1 MKKLRRRDGSCPSI
15 GKNQVD
21 STDHHGMMPPGPSSF
36 NHASFTSDPS
46 LSIHHLPTTFNP
58 IFTILL
64 TENSLTPTSFPVLCC
79 RSLLSVSPH
88 ATIGIVVPPTFDLI
102 SLQKR
107 MTSLLSPQTPIEYI
121 YATFRTNSPTYSQLK
136 LEIASFA
143 DRFDPIIIMNTDMIF
158 LKDIIPS
165 VSTFFE
171 SQKLIALTHQ
181 PISPSSLYHS
191 ITHHPDESRKSTSY
205 LLIRSSFISLLFSTW
220 AKIWDAKKQDPFLL
234 NPSDP
239 SEVLFI
245 PQDLIEQTS
254 FSIALNK
261 ALSLIS
267 PAQNSQAQAIS
278 QIQRS
283 SLLVDKNLVARQTL
297 LDQVISENQSF
308 SDPGMY
314 LTNEGQ
320 YESPNIN
327 TTIPSP
333 AMLNTK
339 STSLTHINTEN
350 PCLTPDFSKED
361 QSHIVSP
368 FPNSQKHI
376 QSTLLS
382 EQYGSD
388 SPKLE
393 LLEYHTSPADAIATT
408 IDSRP
413 QSVNSAS
420 NLSPFLHLYPIVP
433 VNTDLE
439 QHGTS
444 ERTHSVLY
452 TAESNRHQDYEQN
465 RTDLPK
471 PPFSETKNRGTLE
484 NLVDSP
490 SPQDRKSPLF
500 PPLVQ
505 AEGSRNILKRSYSFT
520 QMEGQK
526 NSHPTHRSPTMT
538 DGFIP
543 PKAESYKIELP
554 MMHRSEP
561 PKPKEDTD
569 LLLSSLSIQ
578 SSQTPRIGPIR
589 PKSVVLLPSR
599 EKNVDRETS
608 PHLLLDGGQTNSP
621 LFRDIN
627 GSPYL
632 RPFTRTSSRI
642 LPLVD
647 TPTLMMSPTFRP
659 SHSHSGSEQ
668 SGTTHTSRPNSL
680 TDIFEDDS
688 VKLPI
693 SAPTIGIAKKNGVWR
708 ADTRGNHVSAS
719 GDTSSDFLQS
729 LHTLHHRPSS
739 LLNSIVVPLDHAD
752 RVISIQTHPS
762 PNPVRQERP
771 QHSKPSKN
779 QNPEAHTK
787 PTEEFEFPH
796 PRPFESTIQVV
807 SLSRPSAIHATSI
820 SPLVQG
826 QPIPQFC
833 PCCGKSLA
841 KPEVVAG
848 SISNDSSSEHFDW
861 GSRGGQVD
869 GLSQT
874 PTCSKVTP
882 EQPSTDSYAE
892 MDSYQKLR
900 LRFRRNRAEGEEHQ
914 GKVLNTG
921 NTPRTNYTFED
932 AAVLSRFYQPPD
944 STPQSAAASP
954 NTSHREVH
962 FRQSETAVL
971 RAQCAIS
978 PNNNFEN
985 QWTQMSSGVGDLIL
999 SHATVK
1005 NAKVRDVSNFG
1016 SPSSP
1021 FELVNS
1027 MDTSQNSRAQVKSRL
1042 TDSTQSSQLN
1052 SARPLAVTESLPV
1065 PSQSSRHP
1073 FNIDLRNQPLITAQP
1088 NPFQPFIPSQRR
1100 TRSEIVL
1107 DPPEVAAQRRT
1118 MSDPQVDSPRMNQT
1132 EVGED
1137 ILFDYTKYS
1146 QHGIR
1151 TLRFNDLVNPVQD
1164 QGGTSSPS
1172 EADYDQDYTEHEEEI
1187 EKRYNSKID
1196 LVTGVRTYHSPEG
1209 THNISNTHQP
1219 TKRTQL
1225 LKQKESRPSR
1235 KSNDVSVSIVVHV
1248 IQPRINQEE
1257 LLIEERKGRD

>member
-1 MKKLRRRDGSCPSI
+1 MELQSE
-15 GKNQVD
+15 
-21 STDHHGMMPPGPSSF
+21 
-36 NHASFTSDPS
+36 
-46 LSIHHLPTTFNP
+46 
-58 IFTILL
+58 L
-64 TENSLTPTSFPVLCC
+64 TAFYT
-79 RSLLSVSPH
+79 
-88 ATIGIVVPPTFDLI
+88 
-102 SLQKR
+102 LQKA
-107 MTSLLSPQTPIEYI
+107 IDI
-121 YATFRTNSPTYSQLK
+121 K
-136 LEIASFA
+136 
-143 DRFDPIIIMNTDMIF
+143 IMN
-158 LKDIIPS
+158 K
-165 VSTFFE
+165 
-171 SQKLIALTHQ
+171 
-181 PISPSSLYHS
+181 
-191 ITHHPDESRKSTSY
+191 
-205 LLIRSSFISLLFSTW
+205 
-220 AKIWDAKKQDPFLL
+220 
-234 NPSDP
+234 
-239 SEVLFI
+239 
-245 PQDLIEQTS
+245 IEQI
-254 FSIALNK
+254 F
-261 ALSLIS
+261 
-267 PAQNSQAQAIS
+267 QN
-278 QIQRS
+278 
-283 SLLVDKNLVARQTL
+283 LL
-297 LDQVISENQSF
+297 
-308 SDPGMY
+308 
-314 LTNEGQ
+314 
-320 YESPNIN
+320 
-327 TTIPSP
+327 
-333 AMLNTK
+333 
-339 STSLTHINTEN
+339 
-350 PCLTPDFSKED
+350 
-361 QSHIVSP
+361 
-368 FPNSQKHI
+368 
-376 QSTLLS
+376 
-382 EQYGSD
+382 
-388 SPKLE
+388 
-393 LLEYHTSPADAIATT
+393 
-408 IDSRP
+408 
-413 QSVNSAS
+413 
-420 NLSPFLHLYPIVP
+420 
-433 VNTDLE
+433 
-439 QHGTS
+439 
-444 ERTHSVLY
+444 
-452 TAESNRHQDYEQN
+452 
-465 RTDLPK
+465 
-471 PPFSETKNRGTLE
+471 FSETKNRGTLE

-826 QPIPQFC
+826 QPIPQSGDFNSSVSSC
-833 PCCGKSLA
+833 SSASTHFDWGSRGQADLLLSSPIPTDSAPVVAKSLA

-1235 KSNDVSVSIVVHV
+1235 KRSNDLSTYSSPGQTKGHFETESDSFDQQSDDFDVMTAIHLGSDASLKGKRQRSNKNPSRHRRSHTTNGQSHSQQFMSSQPQYFEPLFQNNTQNPLLNSSKNGISLLSEPEESFSTSHGVTFGPNDAIQDNPELIPLSSSPPPRLIPASDPNYSMVMLIDEAPTSSQEGRITSPFQPETPSTTNAESEPMNGFPQPLQPTQPFVLYSTQAYFASVGQTGSLTDTTTSLGSSADSSHMSPSSFSSKGSPVEFFSPTSQSSLIRY
-1248 IQPRINQEE
+1248 QSPRNPITITDLKLDT
-1257 LLIEERKGRD
+1257 LLPQTVGHHALPSLLTKPILLTKSDTDHLFQRALVGDTGQD